1 MKHKIKMFAGVQ
13 TMAHAAGH
21 ISLSDYDFRQ
31 FASSH
36 ETRAFL
42 AEVEVEV
49 ELPDFK
55 LVDLQL
61 EVLEQKLA
69 SEIDE
74 ANTRQANLRMQIQ
87 ELKCLTHDVPEQ
99 P

>member
-13 TMAHAAGH
+13 TLNHAAGQVT
-21 ISLSDYDFRQ
+21 LSEYDFRLY
-31 FASSH
+31 AGSH

-49 ELPDFK
+49 DLPDFK

-61 EVLEQKLA
+61 EVLEQKL
-69 SEIDE
+69 ETEVQE
-74 ANTRQANLRMQIQ
+74 AATRQANLRQQIQ
-87 ELKCLTHDVPEQ
+87 ELKCLTHQE
-99 P
+99 

>member
-13 TMAHAAGH
+13 TLHTPGH
-21 ISLSDYDFRQ
+21 VSLCEYDFRN
-31 FASSH
+31 FGGSH

-42 AEVEVEV
+42 TEVEVEV
-49 ELPDFK
+49 DLPDFK

-61 EVLEQKLA
+61 EVLEKKLEA
-69 SEIDE
+69 EIDE

-87 ELKCLTHDVPEQ
+87 ELKCLTHQ
-99 P
+99 Q

>member
-1 MKHKIKMFAGVQ
+1 MKHKLKMYAGVQ
-13 TMAHAAGH
+13 TLNHAAGH
-21 ISLSDYDFRQ
+21 VSLSEYDFRQ

-49 ELPDFK
+49 DLPDFK

-61 EVLEQKLA
+61 EVLEKKLEA
-69 SEIDE
+69 EVSE
-74 ANTRQANLRMQIQ
+74 AATRQANLRQQIQ
-87 ELKCLTHDVPEQ
+87 ELKCLTHQE
-99 P
+99 